1 MHLESDNTETKKS
14 IYNLYISELIDN
26 YSNNRWNSVLKKSS
40 FTHIQS
46 LFFFFLHFGE
56 EKKSRCRLRGLV
68 RNCVYQRTSKNTAKI
83 SRLWW
88 FFSSTKQLK

>member
-26 YSNNRWNSVLKKSS
+26 CSNNRWNSVLKNSS

-46 LFFFFLHFGE
+46 LFFFSFILGR
-56 EKKSRCRLRGLV
+56 KKKVDAG
-68 RNCVYQRTSKNTAKI
+68 
-83 SRLWW
+83 
-88 FFSSTKQLK
+88 

>member
-26 YSNNRWNSVLKKSS
+26 YSNNRWNGVLKNSS

-46 LFFFFLHFGE
+46 LFFFFPSFWGG
-56 EKKSRCRLRGLV
+56 KK
-68 RNCVYQRTSKNTAKI
+68 K
-83 SRLWW
+83 
-88 FFSSTKQLK
+88 

>member
-26 YSNNRWNSVLKKSS
+26 CSNNRWNSVLKNSS

-68 RNCVYQRTSKNTAKI
+68 RNCVYQRTF
-83 SRLWW
+83 LGCGG
-88 FFSSTKQLK
+88 FSVLQNSSNNVES